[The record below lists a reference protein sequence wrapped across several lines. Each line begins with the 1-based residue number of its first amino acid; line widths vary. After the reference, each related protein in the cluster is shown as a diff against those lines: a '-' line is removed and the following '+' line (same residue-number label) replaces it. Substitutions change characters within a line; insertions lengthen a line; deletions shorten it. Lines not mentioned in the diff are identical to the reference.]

1 MAEVREPGGLGY
13 KIFTILGIVFL
24 LVVVAASIR
33 TYDND
38 RDNASEV
45 ATGAPVVTTPAA
57 SASVERA
64 AEAPLGAVA
73 TGGGGMAGDGPS
85 LTMPVFVGLAA
96 LTMLATAGIVL
107 RRQQA

>member
-24 LVVVAASIR
+24 LVVVAASIQ

-38 RDNASEV
+38 SEV
-45 ATGAPVVTTPAA
+45 ATGAATVTTPAA
-57 SASVERA
+57 SVSAERA
-64 AEAPLGAVA
+64 TAAPLGAVA
-73 TGGGGMAGDGPS
+73 TGGGGMAGDGPG

-107 RRQQA
+107 RRQEA